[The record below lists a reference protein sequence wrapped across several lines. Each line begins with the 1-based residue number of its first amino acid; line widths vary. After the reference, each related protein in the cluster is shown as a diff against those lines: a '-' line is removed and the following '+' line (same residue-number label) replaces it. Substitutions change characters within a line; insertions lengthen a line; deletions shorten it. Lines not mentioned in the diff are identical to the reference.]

1 MLRSNGSPP
10 RRAATRMSVRCRAAA
25 TLLAASLALAG
36 CSFVPAYQRPAPPA
50 PAAWNDAAQASLA
63 GTVPVA
69 SGWWRAYGDSALD
82 ALVERGLQ
90 HNYSLASALASVDEA
105 RANAEK
111 AGAPLYPSLSLNG
124 TFDRSH
130 HRSGSSGSSGSGSS
144 SRSQSLFA
152 EASYE
157 IDFWGRNAANANAA
171 GMLAQAAGFDR
182 DTVALTLTA
191 SIVDT
196 YFQVQSLRQRVALA
210 QSISANAAR
219 ILALLQ
225 AQRAAGVATELQV
238 QQQRNVLASFDATI
252 PALRQQLGQNLH
264 LLATLVGAVPEGFD
278 VTAMPL
284 AGIAV
289 PQPRPNLPASLL
301 DTRPDIRASEARLQA
316 ANYDVGAARA
326 AFFPNLVLTAD
337 GGLSSSALSHFL
349 SSPFA
354 SVAAAL
360 TAPIFDGGAL
370 RGQLHATE
378 AASAK
383 SVADYRQTI
392 VTALQDVEDMLSAA
406 SQQQQVETADQAAA
420 DAAGKA
426 AQLAEAQYRSGTVD
440 FLTVLDTQRT
450 RYQSDDALVQTRL
463 ARLQASVGLFRAFGG
478 GFGVTERAPAVASAI
493 APAALPDTSSY
504 SLVP

>member
-1 MLRSNGSPP
+1 MPFHGLI
-10 RRAATRMSVRCRAAA
+10 TV
-25 TLLAASLALAG
+25 TLLAASLAG
-36 CSFVPAYQRPAPPA
+36 CSFVPTYQRPAPPA
-50 PAAWNDAAQASLA
+50 PAAWNDAAQSSLS

-69 SGWWRAYGDSALD
+69 SGWWRAYGDTTLD

-105 RANAEK
+105 RAIAEK
-111 AGAPLYPSLSLNG
+111 AGAPLYPSLTLNG
-124 TFDRSH
+124 TFKRSH
-130 HRSGSSGSSGSGSS
+130 NRSASSRSSNSGSS

-171 GMLAQAAGFDR
+171 GMLARAAGFDR

-219 ILALLQ
+219 VLALLQ
-225 AQRAAGVATELQV
+225 AQRAAGVATDLQV
-238 QQQRNVLASFDATI
+238 QQQRNALAIFDASI
-252 PALRQQLGQNLH
+252 PALRQQLDQNLH
-264 LLATLVGAVPEGFD
+264 LLATLVGAAPEGFD
-278 VTAMPL
+278 VAAAAL
-284 AGIAV
+284 ADIPV

-301 DTRPDIRASEARLQA
+301 DIRPDIRASEARLQA

-326 AFFPNLVLTAD
+326 AFFPSLVLTAD
-337 GGLSSSALSHFL
+337 GGLSSSALSRFL
-349 SSPFA
+349 SSPVA

-360 TAPIFDGGAL
+360 TAPIFEGGAL
-370 RGQLHATE
+370 RGQLHASE
-378 AASAK
+378 AQSAM

-392 VTALQDVEDMLSAA
+392 VTALRDVEDMLSAA
-406 SQQQQVETADQAAA
+406 SEQQQIEVADEAAA
-420 DAAGKA
+420 EAARKA
-426 AQLAEAQYRSGTVD
+426 SQLADAQYRSGTVD

-450 RYQSDDALVQTRL
+450 LSQSEDTLVQTRL

-478 GFGVTERAPAVASAI
+478 GFGVTIAAPALASSAD
-493 APAALPDTSSY
+493 PAALPAPSSH
-504 SLVP
+504 SIAP